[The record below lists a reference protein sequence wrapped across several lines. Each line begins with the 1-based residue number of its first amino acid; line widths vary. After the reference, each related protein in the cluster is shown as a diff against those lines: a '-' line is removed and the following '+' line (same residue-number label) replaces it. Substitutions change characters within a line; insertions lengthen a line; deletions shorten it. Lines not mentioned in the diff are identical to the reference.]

1 MMYDTFQKLF
11 NINQN
16 KNIFN
21 FKSIL
26 IRIMVSD
33 TFQNNFLFE
42 NTFRFFLF
50 LKLIHQNHYK
60 TLRKY

>member
-16 KNIFN
+16 KNILN

-42 NTFRFFLF
+42 NTFRFFFIFKINTSKSL
-50 LKLIHQNHYK
+50 
-60 TLRKY
+60 